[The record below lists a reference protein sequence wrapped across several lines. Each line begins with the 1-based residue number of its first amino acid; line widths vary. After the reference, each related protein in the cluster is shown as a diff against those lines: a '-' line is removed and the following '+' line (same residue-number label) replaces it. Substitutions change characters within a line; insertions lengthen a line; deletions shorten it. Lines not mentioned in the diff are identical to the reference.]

1 MGYPPAQTTM
11 LRVLR
16 DGKPMQREGM
26 VYTSRKTGERIAV
39 PYHRDLW
46 GRLKPKGNEPLM
58 PYVTS
63 ATGRMFEGRW
73 FSRRFELWRA
83 ALVAEGWDV
92 GHKTFHDLRRSCVVK
107 LAELGLTAL
116 QIRSITGHS
125 LKTINEMIETYMVH
139 SQAMAIDAIE
149 RWEAAG

>member
-11 LRVLR
+11 LRGLR

-26 VYTSRKTGERIAV
+26 VYTSRKTGERVAV

-46 GRLKPKGNEPLM
+46 GRLRPKGNELLM

-83 ALVAEGWDV
+83 ALVTEGWDV
-92 GHKTFHDLRRSCVVK
+92 GHKMTCHEKFPP
-107 LAELGLTAL
+107 LGARVRPEKGTDD
-116 QIRSITGHS
+116 
-125 LKTINEMIETYMVH
+125 E
-139 SQAMAIDAIE
+139 AIKIFGRADHWDFA
-149 RWEAAG
+149 RA